1 MTFLLT
7 FSGIHKQEFPQI
19 RLPSH
24 WSQVKSS
31 TWVENVKLVF
41 QIFVHCIVPEL
52 LIIFIL
58 WLSIKL
64 LNFCLD
70 YLMGVK
76 WHLLVILICI
86 FFITNE
92 VEPLL
97 HVVIDHSCFS
107 SLKYHLSCCIFLID
121 FKIFCVFEF
130 LLCFSLVSYMCCWY
144 LFSVW
149 ILFL

>member
-1 MTFLLT
+1 M
-7 FSGIHKQEFPQI
+7 QEITKI

-31 TWVENVKLVF
+31 TEVDNVKLVF
-41 QIFVHCIVPEL
+41 QIFVHCIVHEL

-58 WLSIKL
+58 WLNIKL

-97 HVVIDHSCFS
+97 HMVIEDS
-107 SLKYHLSCCIFLID
+107 
-121 FKIFCVFEF
+121 F
-130 LLCFSLVSYMCCWY
+130 LLWNTLWIVAFSLLISRFFYILGLLLWVICFANS
-144 LFSVW
+144 FSQSGFFFFKTTKLCGIFDV
-149 ILFL
+149 